1 MTVKTKKTPT
11 IEAKATLTAF
21 MYIRVSTPSQEV
33 EEQVRMIRQHAADH
47 GIEIVKQYGDY
58 QKRHKSD
65 QRRSFQAMLTD
76 METVRPDLILVQRLD
91 RFGTADSNELGYF
104 ITLLKKQGVRLI
116 TVIDGKDRSK
126 TDLETTLLNA
136 VAASQSRQEQI
147 DKAERVLVGKRRR
160 AVLGEYIGSKYLVYG
175 FDVVCVGSSGQ
186 EKWRM
191 VEDAWDVRIKY
202 TLNDKGEYVEAER
215 YGNEI
220 IKDDNAIMPDKELR
234 HRPAKDTSDRLY
246 YSPSIRQERVDTL
259 RRICE
264 WFNAGWTTYGIAK
277 QLNEEGVKPVY
288 ADHWYSAFIDGL
300 LENSVIVGRP
310 AWNRTSQSTF
320 RHIEGG
326 RITDTGEDRKGVY
339 RWNDK
344 AEWFMPTDEV
354 FEPFIDAD
362 LFDSIQVKLEERR
375 SATPKRSP
383 RSEDLWLGGLWWDED
398 TKTKLAGNS
407 QGKHF
412 RVKHPDHEHKRLSF
426 REAEWF
432 IGEYLR
438 RVGQRLDTVG
448 EAVEDKK
455 LLERLETD
463 EWLKELHF
471 EYIRLEIES
480 YLEKKLKP
488 GMNRVG
494 NVEVIMDH
502 DDEKNAVFTTD
513 GNYLELYCQMV
524 KEDMEQN
531 QTALQAK
538 LDERRRLMDELMDM
552 QRGRKLEPFIIDN
565 FNERIGQ
572 LSKEIAAATSPPDF
586 MGWWQQVQ
594 DEIDLLK
601 RQQEQVQQAVET
613 GSYIQKAE
621 AIRSLIEG
629 IVCHWATVPTTDK
642 RYKTGVKTVCRAVTI
657 RSKET
662 AKTTEGQPIET
673 MTIETPSGCRTCRIR
688 RAPSRSTPPPRCSR
702 PRDSRA
708 ARSCRPR
715 RAC

>member
-1 MTVKTKKTPT
+1 MTVKTKTTPT
-11 IEAKATLTAF
+11 IKAKATLTAF

-33 EEQVRMIRQHAADH
+33 EEQVKMIRQHAADH
-47 GIEIVKQYGDY
+47 GIEIIGQYGDY

-76 METVRPDLILVQRLD
+76 METHRPDLILVQRLD

-126 TDLETTLLNA
+126 GDLETTLMNA

-175 FDVVCVGSSGQ
+175 FDVVCIGSGGQ

-202 TLNDKGEYVEAER
+202 SLNDKNEYVEVER

-220 IKDDNAIMPDKELR
+220 VKDAHGIMPDKEIR
-234 HRPAKDTSDRLY
+234 HRPAKDTSDRLF

-264 WFNAGWTTYGIAK
+264 WFDAGWTTYRIAK
-277 QLNEEGVKPVY
+277 QLNEEGIKPVY
-288 ADHWYSAFIDGL
+288 TDHWYSAFIDGL

-344 AEWFMPTDEV
+344 AEWFQPTDEV

-362 LFDSIQVKLEERR
+362 LFDHIQDKLEERR
-375 SATPKRSP
+375 SSTPKRSP

-398 TKTKLAGNS
+398 TQTKLAGNS

-412 RVKHPDHEHKRLSF
+412 RVKHPDHDHKRLTF
-426 REAEWF
+426 KEAEWF

-448 EAVEDKK
+448 DAVEDKK

-488 GMNRVG
+488 GLNRVG
-494 NVEVIMDH
+494 SVEVIMDH
-502 DDEKNAVFTTD
+502 DHENNAVFTTD
-513 GNYLELYCQMV
+513 CDYLELYCQMV

-531 QTALQAK
+531 RTVVQGKMQ
-538 LDERRRLMDELMDM
+538 ERERLTLELMAMKNKD
-552 QRGRKLEPFIIDN
+552 QFIIDSYDA
-565 FNERIGQ
+565 RIRQ
-572 LSKEIAAATSPPDF
+572 LSKEIAAATSAPDF

-594 DEIDLLK
+594 DEIDLLR
-601 RQQEQVQQAVET
+601 RQQEQVKQAVET

-621 AIRSLIEG
+621 AIRSLIEC
-629 IVCHWATVPTTDK
+629 IICHWATVPTTDK

-657 RSKET
+657 KSKET

-673 MTIETPSGCRTCRIR
+673 MTIETPS
-688 RAPSRSTPPPRCSR
+688 A
-702 PRDSRA
+702 
-708 ARSCRPR
+708 
-715 RAC
+715 

>member
-1 MTVKTKKTPT
+1 MTVKTKPTPT
-11 IEAKATLTAF
+11 TTRTAKLTAF
-21 MYIRVSTPSQEV
+21 MYLRVSTPSQEV
-33 EEQVRMIRQHAADH
+33 EEQVRMIRQYAADH

-191 VEDAWDVRIKY
+191 VEDAWDCRIKY
-202 TLNDKGEYVEAER
+202 VLNDNGEYVEAER
-215 YGNEI
+215 YSNEI
-220 IKDDNAIMPDKELR
+220 IKDDNAIMPDKEIR
-234 HRPAKDTSDRLY
+234 HRPAKDTSDRLF

-264 WFNAGWTTYGIAK
+264 WFDAGWTTYRIAK
-277 QLNEEGVKPVY
+277 QLNDENNKPVY
-288 ADHWYSAFIDGL
+288 ADHWYHAFIDGL

-326 RITDTGEDRKGVY
+326 RITDTGEGRKGVY

-344 AEWFMPTDEV
+344 AEWFQPTEEV

-362 LFDSIQVKLEERR
+362 LFDRIQDKLEERR

-383 RSEDLWLGGLWWDED
+383 RSEDLWLGGLWWDEG
-398 TKTKLAGNS
+398 TQTKLAGNS

-412 RVKHPDHEHKRLSF
+412 RVKHPDHDHKRLTF
-426 REAEWF
+426 KEAEWF
-432 IGEYLR
+432 IGEFLR
-438 RVGQRLDTVG
+438 QIGQRLDTMSG
-448 EAVEDKK
+448 AVEDRK
-455 LLERLETD
+455 LLERLAD
-463 EWLKELHF
+463 AEWLKELHL
-471 EYIRLEIES
+471 EYIRLEIEN
-480 YLEKKLKP
+480 YLESKLKP
-488 GMNRVG
+488 GMNTVG
-494 NVEVIMDH
+494 GIEIILDH
-502 DDEKNAVFTTD
+502 DNERNAVLTTE
-513 GNYLELYCQMV
+513 GNLLELYCEMV
-524 KEDMEQN
+524 KEDMERN
-531 QTALQAK
+531 QTAVQAK
-538 LDERRRLMDELMDM
+538 MDERKRLTLELMAMKDKD
-552 QRGRKLEPFIIDN
+552 QFIIDTYT
-565 FNERIGQ
+565 ERISQ
-572 LSKEIAAATSPPDF
+572 LSKEIEAATSAPNF
-586 MGWWQQVQ
+586 MEWWQQVQ
-594 DEIDLLK
+594 EEIGLL
-601 RQQEQVQQAVET
+601 RRRQEQVKQAVEQ

-621 AIRSLIEG
+621 AIRSLIDS
-629 IVCHWATVPTTDK
+629 IVCHWTDVPTTDK
-642 RYKTGVKTVCRAVTI
+642 RYKSGFKTICRAVTI
-657 RSKET
+657 KSKAT
-662 AKTTEGQPIET
+662 AKTTDGHPIET
-673 MTIETPSGCRTCRIR
+673 MTIETPS
-688 RAPSRSTPPPRCSR
+688 A
-702 PRDSRA
+702 
-708 ARSCRPR
+708 
-715 RAC
+715 